1 MNRYQE
7 DLSRIRKI
15 LQDNPRGMTI
25 RDISQELCINRNSI
39 AKYTDVLLALGHVDL
54 KRVGP
59 AKLYFLSQRVP
70 ISSILNFSSDFIAVL
85 NKKYEIIQINQ
96 AFLDFLGIKRDKIIG
111 YSIKSAPSYI
121 SNHTELMKY
130 LEAGLNGTDST
141 QTLLVQVGN
150 KDYYLRIKFIPTT
163 FDDGEPGITLIME
176 DVTEKRK
183 AREKLKDNEAKLN
196 TLFNE
201 HPDSVIF
208 IDTNNRITQ
217 ANPAAIRVMKLD
229 PSTSET
235 STYYDPK
242 WNAVR
247 QDGTKIPLEE
257 MTVTIALREK
267 RSIYNVVRGIKQPN
281 GEITWYN
288 VSTIPVLDE
297 NINSKGVYLI
307 SKEIKEKM
315 NHSSN

>member
-7 DLSRIRKI
+7 DLNRIRKT

-25 RDISQELCINRNSI
+25 QDISQELCINRNSI
-39 AKYTDVLLALGHVDL
+39 AKYTDVLLALGHIDL

-96 AFLDFLGIKRDKIIG
+96 AFLDFLDNKRENMIG
-111 YSIKSAPSYI
+111 FSIKSAPPHI
-121 SNHTELMKY
+121 SQHSELMKY

-150 KDYYLRIKFIPTT
+150 RDYYLRMKFIPTT

-201 HPDSVIF
+201 HPDSIIF

-229 PSTSET
+229 PLTSENR
-235 STYYDPK
+235 TYYDPK

-247 QDGTKIPLEE
+247 PDGTTLPPEE
-257 MTVTIALREK
+257 MTVSIALREK
-267 RSIYNVVRGIKQPN
+267 RSIYNVVRGLKQPN
-281 GEITWYN
+281 GEIKWYN

-307 SKEIKEKM
+307 SKEIKEKT